1 MNEATEGFAAVT
13 GVSSGIYADRLRIQI
28 AAKVLLGALLFA
40 GAAVV
45 NAGATDTNSRIYG
58 PVDHWQGRRQV
69 MPLAE
74 LPIWKTVRLDT
85 RMSAAELRG
94 ALNAWPFRLG
104 DSASAI
110 LEKAL
115 AEGNATSAVNL
126 VVLSASEMGFEEE
139 NVRLSDFY
147 ARARELGLEL
157 CPAVLGPLLRLQ
169 FLDQR
174 LGDFVHIAMK
184 PIATHGD
191 LIDFTVANGG
201 AGLLLIGGEASP
213 ERIVAATMR
222 FVFVVPASTAMNPT
236 RRFIAN

>member
-1 MNEATEGFAAVT
+1 MKRTTFLTATTIVIASSAASAIERPIPGMLVT
-13 GVSSGIYADRLRIQI
+13 TTTQAYYRQ
-28 AAKVLLGALLFA
+28 
-40 GAAVV
+40 
-45 NAGATDTNSRIYG
+45 
-58 PVDHWQGRRQV
+58 WRRQA
-69 MPLAE
+69 MPLAD

-85 RMSAAELRG
+85 QKSAAGLRE
-94 ALNAWPFRLG
+94 ALTTWPFGLG

-110 LEKAL
+110 LEKAI
-115 AEGNATSAVNL
+115 AEGSATNAVNL

-157 CPAVLGPLLRLQ
+157 CPAELGPLLRLQ

-184 PIATHGD
+184 PIATNGD

-213 ERIVAATMR
+213 EEIVAATMR
-222 FVFVVPASTAMNPT
+222 FVFVLPASTAMNPT
-236 RRFIAN
+236 GRFIAN